1 MGVEA
6 ANKVN
11 KENRYNPEVKRRKKM
26 TKIRMALDLYEME
39 PRSLSAPLRVSD
51 PESGNYGDVLV
62 DTEAQSPHQL
72 LAAKETRYRLRAIMH
87 EALTPREEKILLL
100 RFGFEDE
107 LTLDQIGQKGYFD
120 LSRERIRQV
129 GAKALGKLKRA
140 MGKP

>member
-11 KENRYNPEVKRRKKM
+11 KENRYNPDYMRRQRM
-26 TKIRMALDLYEME
+26 TKIRMALNLYQME
-39 PRSLSAPLRVSD
+39 PKSLSERLVPGDDNSSQFA
-51 PESGNYGDVLV
+51 DVLV
-62 DTEAQSPHQL
+62 DEA
-72 LAAKETRYRLRAIMH
+72 ETAEARAMRLQTYAHLRQVMH
-87 EALTPREEKILLL
+87 EALTPREERILLL

-129 GAKALGKLKRA
+129 ESKALDKLRRA
-140 MGKP
+140 LRQL

>member
-1 MGVEA
+1 MGVRA

-11 KENRYNPEVKRRKKM
+11 KENRYNPEFMRRKR
-26 TKIRMALDLYEME
+26 TRKIREAMTLYLQE
-39 PRSLSAPLRVSD
+39 PRSLSERLVPGD
-51 PESGNYGDVLV
+51 ESPSQFADVLV
-62 DTEAQSPHQL
+62 DEA
-72 LAAKETRYRLRAIMH
+72 ETAEARAVRLQAYAHLRQVMR
-87 EALTPREEKILLL
+87 EALTPREERILLL

-129 GAKALGKLKRA
+129 EFKAIGKLRRA

>member
-11 KENRYNPEVKRRKKM
+11 KENRYNPDYMRRQRM
-26 TKIRMALDLYEME
+26 TKIRMALNLYQME
-39 PRSLSAPLRVSD
+39 PKSLSERLVPGDDNSSQFA
-51 PESGNYGDVLV
+51 DVLV
-62 DTEAQSPHQL
+62 DEA
-72 LAAKETRYRLRAIMH
+72 ETAEARAMRLQTYAHLRQVMH
-87 EALTPREEKILLL
+87 EALTPREERILLL

-129 GAKALGKLKRA
+129 EFKAIGKLRRA
-140 MGKP
+140 LRQP